1 MREDGFANAADY
13 QREQQLFFFFPETDD
28 DPVLFH
34 SPFEVEGYPKDP
46 EWRPVVTEQ
55 DVRAAAIEFRALN

>member
-1 MREDGFANAADY
+1 MVEDGFSNEAEY
-13 QREQQLFFFFPETDD
+13 QREQQLFFFFPEADA

-46 EWRPVVTEQ
+46 NWRPVVTEAE
-55 DVRAAAIEFRALN
+55 VRTAAIEFRAL